1 MRPANLSGP
10 AATSRLAILASS
22 PQPKFNRH
30 PVDFHATATAFALGT
45 TTLGR
50 RDPAMPRHTLVRTA
64 TGCDSYDT
72 VLPASRSS
80 EMTLNWLVVAAAAH
94 GDLSAESI
102 DQLPAMRWR
111 CVDRTNR
118 RVVIGAGPPE

>member
-10 AATSRLAILASS
+10 AATSRLAIPPAS
-22 PQPKFNRH
+22 PQPKLNLR
-30 PVDFHATATAFALGT
+30 PVDFRVIAAAFAVGT

-50 RDPAMPRHTLVRTA
+50 RGPAIPRQTPMRTA

-72 VLPASRSS
+72 VLPARSS
-80 EMTLNWLVVAAAAH
+80 SGITLNWLVVAAATH
-94 GDLSAESI
+94 GDPSAESI

-111 CVDRTNR
+111 CVGRTNR
-118 RVVIGAGPPE
+118 RVAIGAGPPE